1 MLTGR
6 SWQIWFQNRRQVTRR
21 QAAPLLPLNVYSSSQ
36 SSHGSG
42 DENPSSSFASSCEI
56 GFPSSHSEIST
67 VQSFL
72 GEGNETDNCT
82 SSANERAEKHD
93 VPTMS
98 QNSKQGNSESQPQDI
113 SPPIDGSSHVAA
125 SLQKRDGTELEKSE
139 GDIIPPSMI
148 AEGAGISEENA
159 IEAAATCIE
168 EKISAAA
175 NTVPEQRS
183 EQLKRTSSA
192 ARLCTSLDGK
202 AEIVLGT
209 GNTPSPPAKTVGSV
223 GYSQL
228 PAPLRRSKSAA
239 NWHSQSP
246 AEISEDLKSWPR
258 RSTLGRSRDPRT
270 WEFYCDSDARNALNV
285 QAEQEQKGSALGLLG
300 LIRSGPGKSKAPLS
314 TLNKPISHT
323 TSVSVKRKAPAD
335 LSSER
340 PKISRTTSSLARLQN
355 VDVNKRKF
363 DTKSLKEGSK
373 PRVRRTNLMDASG
386 DSDKEN
392 WEPGTQSRNVRR
404 QGNRPVV
411 ENDPGTTSRSMS
423 LENLLNQ
430 ENETPRQR
438 RRKGMNKSEDKG
450 KPTVDAETA
459 KFVGDATLPR
469 QGDDLDCVH
478 HLLSLSQGAW
488 K

>member
-1 MLTGR
+1 
-6 SWQIWFQNRRQVTRR
+6 
-21 QAAPLLPLNVYSSSQ
+21 
-36 SSHGSG
+36 
-42 DENPSSSFASSCEI
+42 
-56 GFPSSHSEIST
+56 
-67 VQSFL
+67 
-72 GEGNETDNCT
+72 
-82 SSANERAEKHD
+82 
-93 VPTMS
+93 
-98 QNSKQGNSESQPQDI
+98 
-113 SPPIDGSSHVAA
+113 
-125 SLQKRDGTELEKSE
+125 
-139 GDIIPPSMI
+139 
-148 AEGAGISEENA
+148 
-159 IEAAATCIE
+159 
-168 EKISAAA
+168 
-175 NTVPEQRS
+175 
-183 EQLKRTSSA
+183 
-192 ARLCTSLDGK
+192 
-202 AEIVLGT
+202 
-209 GNTPSPPAKTVGSV
+209 
-223 GYSQL
+223 
-228 PAPLRRSKSAA
+228 
-239 NWHSQSP
+239 
-246 AEISEDLKSWPR
+246 
-258 RSTLGRSRDPRT
+258 
-270 WEFYCDSDARNALNV
+270 V

-300 LIRSGPGKSKAPLS
+300 LIRSGSAKSKAPLS

-355 VDVNKRKF
+355 VDVNIRKF

-459 KFVGDATLPR
+459 KFMGDATLPR